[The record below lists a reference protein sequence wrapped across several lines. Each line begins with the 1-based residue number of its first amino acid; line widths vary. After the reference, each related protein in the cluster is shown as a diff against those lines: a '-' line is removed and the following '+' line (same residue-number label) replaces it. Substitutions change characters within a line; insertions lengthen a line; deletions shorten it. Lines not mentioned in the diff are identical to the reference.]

1 MAHFVVCEAYFLGCE
16 LFLQMCF
23 FPVMHFGISPKNGT
37 LHYFEESQDTCRQ
50 WIIICHCKFMT
61 ENSTDLSTDWKFRML
76 VHDIDFHASLFF
88 TPVAQWWAIL
98 ACGETLHRLLF
109 PENLVLL
116 MLDLRKV
123 ACPHTVT
130 KGTGTRARFSYRWWA
145 DAQSAH
151 QRSCPP
157 GHCVLSRPFLLPALG
172 LIPPWAFPAPQFSHG
187 FLFPSFWALLPLIT
201 EGIWRP
207 GWWLTWANN
216 TSWATLFGSGGPWL
230 PGNLLLPQNIT

>member
-1 MAHFVVCEAYFLGCE
+1 MNNNLSLQIYDRKQYRFIYRLKIPDVGPWH
-16 LFLQMCF
+16 LFSCL
-23 FPVMHFGISPKNGT
+23 P
-37 LHYFEESQDTCRQ
+37 L
-50 WIIICHCKFMT
+50 
-61 ENSTDLSTDWKFRML
+61 
-76 VHDIDFHASLFF
+76 F

-109 PENLVLL
+109 PENLILL
-116 MLDLRKV
+116 MVDLRKV

-130 KGTGTRARFSYRWWA
+130 KGTGTRARFPYRWW
-145 DAQSAH
+145 DQSAH
-151 QRSCPP
+151 QRSFPP

-187 FLFPSFWALLPLIT
+187 FLFPSFWALLPLTT

-216 TSWATLFGSGGPWL
+216 TSWATLFRSGGPWL